1 LYKSISSTSSI
12 NLIYVSLKELMLF
25 LFSQIEIVIFFL
37 KMPYL
42 HSCFFGKKFSAVT
55 ANHLIDN
62 PNYLIVWMTWTVRS

>member
-42 HSCFFGKKFSAVT
+42 YSCFLEKNF
-55 ANHLIDN
+55 L
-62 PNYLIVWMTWTVRS
+62 L